1 MKISASTEVEW
12 ATITPDKVV
21 VANTEN
27 AWICS
32 PFAHNGQFA
41 DPTIG
46 IGDSTKTSKLLDGAM
61 AAASMATAFNP
72 KSLTLSS
79 NRLVWQLI
87 GAYQIAY
94 ATPILMRKA
103 SQRFAIALRH
113 DLSNWALEKARKKAT
128 QARLL
133 LIDIESLGYRSE
145 ELVRAITPS
154 VSTTLV
160 NYCQRSVRDKDPI
173 DCVGY
178 VHALERLSLS
188 SRKKDLQ
195 KIDNYLPSD
204 VDFSRY
210 LELNNTL
217 GGETKNV
224 EGNADLIARLSSA
237 ERTRVIRAC
246 YETAL
251 LAFSPSTEAYLSE
264 IELEYLLQPFRLE
277 A

>member
-12 ATITPDKVV
+12 VTITPDKVV
-21 VANTEN
+21 VANTES

-41 DPTIG
+41 DPMIG
-46 IGDSTKTSKLLDGAM
+46 IGDSNKTSKLLDGAM

-72 KSLTLSS
+72 KSLALSS

-103 SQRFAIALRH
+103 GQRFAIALRH
-113 DLSNWALEKARKKAT
+113 DLSNWALEKARKKAV

-133 LIDIESLGYRSE
+133 LLDIESLGYRAE
-145 ELVRAITPS
+145 ELVQAIIPS

-160 NYCQRSVRDKDPI
+160 DYCQRSVRDQDPI

-188 SRKKDLQ
+188 SRKKDLH
-195 KIDNYLPSD
+195 KIDNYLSPNI
-204 VDFSRY
+204 DFSRY
-210 LELNNTL
+210 LEVHNSL

-224 EGNADLIARLSSA
+224 EENADLIARLSSS

>member
-27 AWICS
+27 VWICS
-32 PFAHNGQFA
+32 PWAHNGQFA
-41 DPTIG
+41 DQMIG
-46 IGDSTKTSKLLDGAM
+46 IGDSTKTGKLLDGAM
-61 AAASMATAFNP
+61 AAAGMATAFNP

-210 LELNNTL
+210 LEVNNTL

-224 EGNADLIARLSSA
+224 EGNVDLIARLSSA